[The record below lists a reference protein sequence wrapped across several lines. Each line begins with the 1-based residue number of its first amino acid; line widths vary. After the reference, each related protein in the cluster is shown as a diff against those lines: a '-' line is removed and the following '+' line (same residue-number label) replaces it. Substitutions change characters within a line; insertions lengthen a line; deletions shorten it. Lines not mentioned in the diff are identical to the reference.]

1 MTKLVAPHGGG
12 QLKPLLIPEA
22 ERAEERKRAR
32 TLRQVPMTSRETS
45 DLIMLAMGAYTPLDG
60 FMGHDDWRGACA
72 DMRLADGHVL
82 ADPDHA
88 LLRARPRRIDRAGEE
103 VALSDAET
111 GEIMGL
117 LEVTEKYTIDRD
129 FECTHVFRT
138 TDPAH
143 PGVAKVQA
151 NGEVNLAGRVLAL

>member
-32 TLRQVPMTSRETS
+32 TLRQVPMSSRETS

-72 DMRLADGHVL
+72 DMRLADDTFWPIPITLSCARDL
-82 ADPDHA
+82 AESIA
-88 LLRARPRRIDRAGEE
+88 LGEE

-117 LEVTEKYTIDRD
+117 LEVTEKYSNRP
-129 FECTHVFRT
+129 R
-138 TDPAH
+138 
-143 PGVAKVQA
+143 
-151 NGEVNLAGRVLAL
+151 L